1 MVPTL
6 ILLGV
11 VLGHWWRWTLP
22 LAIVGWP
29 VLLVVTGTP
38 ITVGEL
44 VIAAVLS
51 LVNAGLGMLVYQLGR
66 SIVRGR
72 RPRTGTQPTSMA
84 TLPRE

>member
-6 ILLGV
+6 ILLGL

-22 LAIVGWP
+22 LAIVG
-29 VLLVVTGTP
+29 TP
-38 ITVGEL
+38 ITAGEL

-51 LVNAGLGMLVYQLGR
+51 LVNTGLGMVVYQLGR
-66 SIVRGR
+66 SVVRGR
-72 RPRTGTQPTSMA
+72 RPRAGTQPTSMA